1 VVVELTPEQAVALIT
16 AANIALREGV
26 YRPDETQQ
34 AVDQIRKALDEP
46 R

>member
-34 AVDQIRKALDEP
+34 AVDILREAISEP